1 MAKREYP
8 LERTRNIGIMAHI
21 DAGKT
26 TTTERILYYT
36 GKIHKIGET
45 HDGASQMDFMEQ
57 EKERGITIQSAATTA
72 VWHGFFDQFEK
83 TPYRVNI
90 IDTPGH
96 VDFTIEVE
104 RALRVLDGAVAVL
117 DGAAGVEPQTET
129 VWRQATTY
137 DVPRIVFVNKM
148 DKMGADFQM
157 SVDSIHER
165 LQVNAE
171 AIQWPIGA
179 EDDFEAV
186 IDLITQEAYYPVDE
200 LGEKWEPRDIPAELK
215 DLAEEKRN
223 TLIEAVADVDDDLME
238 KYLEGEDISIEE
250 LKAAVRRA
258 TLALQFYPVLAG
270 SAYKD
275 KGVQMMLDAVVDY
288 LPGPLDVKPYI
299 ANDPKTG
306 EEVDLI
312 ADDDKSFAALAF
324 KIMTDPFV
332 GRLTFMRVYTGT
344 LKSGSYVQNT
354 SSDTR
359 ERVGRLL
366 QMHATSRTE
375 IEEVFSGDIAAAIGL
390 KNTTT
395 GDSLT
400 AVDHQLVLESMEF
413 PEPVIEL
420 AIEPKT
426 KADQDK
432 LSNAIQ
438 KLAEEDP
445 SFRATTNPETGDTLI
460 AGMGELQLDI
470 MVDRMRRE
478 FNVEATVGAPQV
490 AYREAFTKT
499 VQARGFFKRQ
509 SGGKGQYGD
518 VYIEFSPNEEGAG
531 FEFDDAI
538 VGGVVPRE
546 YIPSVEAGLKDALN
560 AGPLAGFPLV
570 DLKAKLYDGSYH
582 DVDSS
587 EAAFKIAA
595 SLALRE
601 AAKTAGAVILEPIMA
616 VDIVAPEDNLG
627 DVMGHVSA
635 RRGMIEGQES
645 RGPVLAVKAKVPL
658 SEMFGYATT
667 LRSATQGRG
676 TFQMVFDHYEAVPKN
691 IQEEII
697 KNSGK
702 ED

>member
-57 EKERGITIQSAATTA
+57 EKERGITIHSAATPA

-157 SVDSIHER
+157 SVDSMHER

-200 LGEKWEPRDIPAELK
+200 LGEKWEPRDIPADLK

-250 LKAAVRRA
+250 LKAAIRRA
-258 TLALQFYPVLAG
+258 TLALQFYPILAG

-299 ANDPKTG
+299 AKDPKTD

-312 ADDDKSFAALAF
+312 ADDSKPFAALAF

-344 LKSGSYVQNT
+344 LQSGSYVQNT

-400 AVDHQLVLESMEF
+400 AVDHQLILESMEF

-445 SFRATTNPETGDTLI
+445 SFRATTNPETGQTLI

-499 VQARGFFKRQ
+499 VQARGYFKRQ

-518 VYIEFSPNEEGAG
+518 VWIEFSPNEEGAG
-531 FEFDDAI
+531 FEFEDAI

-697 KNSGK
+697 KTHGQEN
-702 ED
+702 

>member
-200 LGEKWEPRDIPAELK
+200 LGEKWEARDIPAELK

-238 KYLEGEDISIEE
+238 KYLEGEDISVEE

-288 LPGPLDVKPYI
+288 LPGPLDVKAYI

-306 EEVDLI
+306 EEIDLI
-312 ADDDKSFAALAF
+312 ADDSKSFAALAF

-344 LKSGSYVQNT
+344 LQSGSYVQNT

-400 AVDHQLVLESMEF
+400 AVDHQLILESMEF

-460 AGMGELQLDI
+460 AGMGELQLEI

-499 VQARGFFKRQ
+499 VQARGYFKRQ

-546 YIPSVEAGLKDALN
+546 YIPSVEAGLKDSLN